1 MKKLLLSVITILI
14 VGAIAFTSC
23 VKKNFDNPPETY
35 SDDPGLKVNATIL
48 QLKNLYTGTPTLIDS
63 DWTVQGIVV
72 ADDRSGNF
80 YKQIVI
86 QDSTSGIPVLLN
98 KSGLYSEYPIG
109 RKVYIKCKGLY
120 LGEYGKFVQLGSVP
134 DNTNALSAIPTA
146 LIGNYVV
153 KASYPHEV
161 VPLTVTMAQIKTIGT
176 SNIKWLGTLIK
187 LDSVEFQQAYINTPW
202 AQDPNVSSG
211 TDAYIEDCDGNAAK
225 QVDVRTSGYC
235 NFRNGLTPAG
245 KGSITGIFTRY
256 NNYAQLV
263 IRDTNDVNMKGP
275 RCGGVVILPAV
286 AVKLDSI
293 RKLFNGNNILLGN
306 YKIHG
311 VVTTSVIDSN
321 ITKGNLILQ
330 DESGKA
336 VTVYFGSNFH
346 GFVLGD
352 SLVIDVTGDSLL
364 NYRGSMEIKIMG
376 TTNATKVASG
386 KSVTPVTL
394 TLAALNAD
402 LANTSLKDRQYE
414 GALVKIL
421 LATITSTTTATY
433 SGPNTADWS
442 KTLTDATDNII
453 LFTRKNALFA
463 NTNFLTGPKT
473 VIGNAN
479 VYYTTNQILMRQLN
493 DVY

>member
-1 MKKLLLSVITILI
+1 
-14 VGAIAFTSC
+14 
-23 VKKNFDNPPETY
+23 
-35 SDDPGLKVNATIL
+35 
-48 QLKNLYTGTPTLIDS
+48 
-63 DWTVQGIVV
+63 
-72 ADDRSGNF
+72 
-80 YKQIVI
+80 
-86 QDSTSGIPVLLN
+86 
-98 KSGLYSEYPIG
+98 
-109 RKVYIKCKGLY
+109 
-120 LGEYGKFVQLGSVP
+120 
-134 DNTNALSAIPTA
+134 
-146 LIGNYVV
+146 
-153 KASYPHEV
+153 
-161 VPLTVTMAQIKTIGT
+161 
-176 SNIKWLGTLIK
+176 
-187 LDSVEFQQAYINTPW
+187 
-202 AQDPNVSSG
+202 
-211 TDAYIEDCDGNAAK
+211 
-225 QVDVRTSGYC
+225 
-235 NFRNGLTPAG
+235 
-245 KGSITGIFTRY
+245 
-256 NNYAQLV
+256 
-263 IRDTNDVNMKGP
+263 
-275 RCGGVVILPAV
+275 
-286 AVKLDSI
+286 
-293 RKLFNGNNILLGN
+293 
-306 YKIHG
+306 
-311 VVTTSVIDSN
+311 VIDSN

-376 TTNATKVASG
+376 TTNATKVAGG

-442 KTLTDATDNII
+442 KTLTDATSNII